1 MYRFVCE
8 KENWQASWSKIAEH
22 YYGRVFVPSTP
33 YLANCKQQI
42 SEALKV
48 QLDDVLVYHGDMP
61 IL

>member
-22 YYGRVFVPSTP
+22 YYGRVFMPSTP

-48 QLDDVLVYHGDMP
+48 ELDDVLVYHGDMP

>member
-8 KENWQASWSKIAEH
+8 KANWQASWSKIAKH

-33 YLANCKQQI
+33 YLANCKQRI

-48 QLDDVLVYHGDMP
+48 DLDDVLVYHGDMP

>member
-48 QLDDVLVYHGDMP
+48 ELADVLVYHGDMP

>member
-48 QLDDVLVYHGDMP
+48 
-61 IL
+61 

>member
-8 KENWQASWSKIAEH
+8 KENWQASWSKISEH

-48 QLDDVLVYHGDMP
+48 ELDDVLVYHGDMP